1 MYKQQEENGLWI
13 PDTIESKQ
21 TTNKGYQDILYSVKN
36 NRLETLDIS
45 QSNAFSDNFT
55 VNRGISL
62 LAQNVA
68 QTPLVIYRGD
78 QAIPAPN
85 HDVYGLFIKP
95 SEDVCEF
102 ELWEK
107 LIIYLYND
115 GESFFFL
122 NKNNNGVI
130 REIYTLNPRYMK
142 HEKDKKTKQIIS
154 WVFNNK
160 IPMAKEDII
169 HFKLPATTGLRGLSP
184 LQTVLREIS
193 TDKSAS
199 QYNKSFFEN
208 YTMLGGYLK
217 TDKDA
222 QISPEEMKRVVN
234 AWNADHRGTDRAYSI
249 GGLLG
254 GMEYVNTDISQTAM
268 QFAESRRD
276 IRDRLM
282 TVLGVS
288 KTVMGIAEDV
298 NRANAE
304 EAMRQLWELT
314 LKPLLVRVE
323 QKLNAELFIPYYK
336 GYTCKFDLSN
346 IEELKKD
353 LNVTFDI
360 AQKMLNM
367 GYTRNEIN
375 DRLTLDMPNSK
386 DDDDLIPYNLVPR
399 NQIDTPKEP
408 EPKKQVEIS
417 VDYEKIAD
425 KKMAPLMKIF
435 RSKLKAHLFKQRTKV
450 LKIVNN
456 ADFPFENELK
466 TLFNEENTRLQK
478 ITKPLYYDG
487 AKMGIQLS
495 DRSEKDVDDSI
506 INISIVNN
514 SIDNITHINKS
525 VYNKVKLAILEKK
538 QDEIRDIYN
547 YAEKQLKD
555 IAKEEVSNIVEKSQA
570 SYKGV
575 I

>member
-1 MYKQQEENGLWI
+1 MSYKKQGGLWVSGTTE
-13 PDTIESKQ
+13 PTK
-21 TTNKGYQDILYSVKN
+21 TTNKGYQDILYSVRN
-36 NRLETLDIS
+36 NRLEEMDIS

-55 VNRGISL
+55 VNRAISL

-68 QTPLVIYRGD
+68 QTPLVIYRGA
-78 QAIPAPN
+78 QAIPTPN
-85 HDVYGLFIKP
+85 HDVYKLFIKP
-95 SEDVCEF
+95 SEDISEF
-102 ELWEK
+102 EIWEK

-115 GESFFFL
+115 GESFFYL
-122 NKNNNGVI
+122 NRNNGGVI
-130 REIYTLNPRYMK
+130 QEIYTLNPRYMK
-142 HEKDKKTKQIIS
+142 HEKEKETGQIKS
-154 WVFNNK
+154 WVYNNK
-160 IPMAKEDII
+160 IPMTKEEVI
-169 HFKLPATTGLRGLSP
+169 HFKLPATSGLRGLSP

-222 QISPEEMKRVVN
+222 QISPEEMRKVVGE
-234 AWNADHRGTDRAYSI
+234 WNATHRGTDRAYSV

-254 GMEYVNTDISQTAM
+254 GMEYVNTDISQSDM

-323 QKLNAELFIPYYK
+323 QKLNAELFIPYYT
-336 GYTCKFDLSN
+336 GYRCKFDLSN

-353 LNVTFDI
+353 LNITLDM
-360 AQKMLNM
+360 AQKMLHM

-375 DRLTLDMPNSK
+375 ARLTLDMPNSE
-386 DDDDLIPYNLVPR
+386 DDKDLIPYNLIPR
-399 NQIDTPKEP
+399 AQTELPEEPKEIK
-408 EPKKQVEIS
+408 EPKPKKNN
-417 VDYEKIAD
+417 DEKILS
-425 KKMAPLMKIF
+425 KKQIPVIKLF
-435 RSKLKAHLFKQRTKV
+435 RSKLKAHFFNQRSKV

-456 ADFPFENELK
+456 TEFPYENELK
-466 TLFNEENTRLQK
+466 MLFIDEDIKLKKTL
-478 ITKPLYYDG
+478 KPLYYDS
-487 AKMGIQLS
+487 AKIGIQQLE
-495 DRSEKDVDDSI
+495 EKVDDSMV
-506 INISIVNN
+506 NSNIVNN
-514 SIDNITHINKS
+514 SIENSVDINKC
-525 VYNKVKLAILEKK
+525 VYNQVKLAVLEKR
-538 QDEIRDIYN
+538 QDDIKKIYN
-547 YAEKQLKD
+547 HTEKQLKD
-555 IAKEEVSNIVEKSQA
+555 ISKEEVSNIVKKSQV
-570 SYKGV
+570 SCRGV
-575 I
+575 V